1 MIVLERL
8 KDLQGAA
15 KFGNCMSCGI
25 SSIESDN
32 IVRIKAS
39 INDMDS
45 SSLCL
50 CIDCA
55 EKLVEK
61 LEDVKNKF

>member
-1 MIVLERL
+1 MIVLDRL

-32 IVRIKAS
+32 IIRIKAS
-39 INDMDS
+39 IDDKDF

-50 CIDCA
+50 CKDCA
-55 EKLVEK
+55 EKLIEK
-61 LEDVKNKF
+61 LDKR

>member
-1 MIVLERL
+1 MIVLDRL

-25 SSIESDN
+25 SSIENDN
-32 IVRIKAS
+32 LIRIKAS
-39 INDMDS
+39 INGMDS

-50 CIDCA
+50 CRDCA
-55 EKLVEK
+55 EKLIEK
-61 LEDVKNKF
+61 LDKR

>member
-1 MIVLERL
+1 MIALERL

-25 SSIESDN
+25 SSIESDS
-32 IVRIKAS
+32 IIRIKAS
-39 INDMDS
+39 IDDKDF

-50 CIDCA
+50 CRDCA
-55 EKLVEK
+55 
-61 LEDVKNKF
+61 